1 MVSIKETYLYSEV
14 IKEFSYSFGNIYIFD
29 GFVVSE
35 INQGQ
40 IITWDKQAK
49 LIVDDLSAFLGTNG
63 ADVIYISNRINS
75 YSVVALDWLKFF
87 KHNYSLKAYCMV
99 SKNKSGTLSAV
110 IERLFYTKKIKHFN
124 SLFEAVNCIKQ
135 GVIEIA

>member
-1 MVSIKETYLYSEV
+1 MISIKKTDLYSEV
-14 IKEFSYSFGNIYIFD
+14 VKEFNYLFGSIFVFK

-40 IITWDKQAK
+40 IINWDNQAK
-49 LIVDDLSAFLGTNG
+49 LIAEDVTAFLGTNG

-87 KHNYSLKAYCMV
+87 KHSYTLKGYCIV
-99 SKNKSGTLSAV
+99 SQNKRGIINAK
-110 IERLFYTKKIKHFN
+110 IEKLFYTKKLSILAIY
-124 SLFEAVNCIKQ
+124 SKQ
-135 GVIEIA
+135 

>member
-1 MVSIKETYLYSEV
+1 MVSLKETYLYSEV
-14 IKEFSYSFGNIYIFD
+14 IKEFTYSFGNIYIFN

-40 IITWDKQAK
+40 IINWDNQAK
-49 LIVDDLSAFLGTNG
+49 LIVDDVSAFLGTNG

-87 KHNYSLKAYCMV
+87 KHSYTLKAYCIV
-99 SKNKSGTLSAV
+99 SPNKTVTLNGM
-110 IERLFYTKKIKHFN
+110 IERLFYTKNIKHFN
-124 SLFEAVNCIKQ
+124 TIFEAVNYVKQ